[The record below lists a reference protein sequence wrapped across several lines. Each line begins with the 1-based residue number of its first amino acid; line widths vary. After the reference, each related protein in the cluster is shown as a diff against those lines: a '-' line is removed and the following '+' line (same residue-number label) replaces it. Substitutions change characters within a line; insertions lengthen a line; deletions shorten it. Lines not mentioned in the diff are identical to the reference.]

1 MLSKTNSVQFSKPVK
16 TVIRLKL
23 FDNLSH
29 ILHKWIQRKKK
40 KKAFPGN
47 VYVSNIK
54 PNVIH
59 KQSSYETL
67 NWVNSR
73 KRSCYKLWKNIYLQS
88 DHEHDMI
95 MKI

>member
-40 KKAFPGN
+40 KRHSLEMFM
-47 VYVSNIK
+47 YQI
-54 PNVIH
+54 
-59 KQSSYETL
+59 L
-67 NWVNSR
+67 N
-73 KRSCYKLWKNIYLQS
+73 Q
-88 DHEHDMI
+88 M
-95 MKI
+95 